1 MLLYADFWAD
11 FWREGFPRL
20 PPHKLQI
27 LLLHLQGNKLK
38 RPRRPLRR
46 LRQVPQR
53 AG

>member
-1 MLLYADFWAD
+1 MLFYADFWAD

-27 LLLHLQGNKLK
+27 LLLHLHSNKLK

-46 LRQVPQR
+46 LPPVPRR